1 MTNFLEYN
9 PDMAARSCKLHPHSR
24 IFRERDE
31 FCDATVTLLLVF
43 G

>member
-1 MTNFLEYN
+1 MNSLGYN
-9 PDMAARSCKLHPHSR
+9 PDMAARSCKASPYSR

-31 FCDATVTLLLVF
+31 FCDATVALLPVV